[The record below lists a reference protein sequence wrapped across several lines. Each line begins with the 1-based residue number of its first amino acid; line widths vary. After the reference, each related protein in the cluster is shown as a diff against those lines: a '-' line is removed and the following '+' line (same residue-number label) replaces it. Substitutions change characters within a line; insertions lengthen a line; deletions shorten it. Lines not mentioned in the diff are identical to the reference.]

1 MIRHSKTVEPVLDCQ
16 PSSNQGRARR
26 EAAVWR
32 AGTLIACIA
41 LLVSSSPVE
50 AAIPGTWSPTGSM
63 RVARATPAATLLQD
77 GTLLV
82 AGGRDASDLP
92 LASAE
97 LYHPTT
103 RTWTLTGSMS
113 VARDALTAT
122 VLPNGQVLVEGGAV
136 TTGGGATV
144 SAELYDPPT
153 RRWHTTGSLNN
164 ARVGHTATLLPNGL
178 VLVVG
183 GSSSGATV
191 TSAEL
196 YDPAS
201 GTWHRTS
208 APSVQPITPGGAV
221 LLPTGKVLVLGDRSF
236 QVAGAALYD
245 PDTNS
250 WSSTGSP
257 SDFFLDATLLQT
269 GKVLVESGVF
279 GSRTPQLYDPATGT
293 WTSTASGSFSGAI
306 AALLPDGN
314 ALSVSGGRLAK
325 LYDPLSGT
333 WSATG
338 TMTFASLGIFA
349 LLEDGTVLGAGGV
362 DPTTLS
368 TSKAVAE
375 IYTPGAAS
383 ALPSSCVL
391 AATRLNATGQVV
403 IKVAARDIASGL
415 QSIKVLTATNATVS
429 LPQFPTG
436 SRNPAVV
443 TATKVNSGHSAV
455 LKLEVI
461 NRAGKTLTCD
471 PVVAEL
477 TDQRGENSRQVF
489 SNLRQAESKVQLI
502 NGTPGLDRVRLRV
515 NGRRFELDAVEN
527 GEQRSVDVASA
538 MRPGADNTL
547 VVRAYGPRGG
557 RAALVITD

>member
-136 TTGGGATV
+136 TTGGGGGATV

-221 LLPTGKVLVLGDRSF
+221 LLPDGQGTGARRSLVPGCRC
-236 QVAGAALYD
+236 
-245 PDTNS
+245 
-250 WSSTGSP
+250 
-257 SDFFLDATLLQT
+257 
-269 GKVLVESGVF
+269 GV
-279 GSRTPQLYDPATGT
+279 
-293 WTSTASGSFSGAI
+293 
-306 AALLPDGN
+306 
-314 ALSVSGGRLAK
+314 V
-325 LYDPLSGT
+325 
-333 WSATG
+333 
-338 TMTFASLGIFA
+338 
-349 LLEDGTVLGAGGV
+349 
-362 DPTTLS
+362 
-368 TSKAVAE
+368 
-375 IYTPGAAS
+375 
-383 ALPSSCVL
+383 
-391 AATRLNATGQVV
+391 
-403 IKVAARDIASGL
+403 
-415 QSIKVLTATNATVS
+415 
-429 LPQFPTG
+429 
-436 SRNPAVV
+436 
-443 TATKVNSGHSAV
+443 
-455 LKLEVI
+455 
-461 NRAGKTLTCD
+461 
-471 PVVAEL
+471 
-477 TDQRGENSRQVF
+477 
-489 SNLRQAESKVQLI
+489 
-502 NGTPGLDRVRLRV
+502 
-515 NGRRFELDAVEN
+515 
-527 GEQRSVDVASA
+527 
-538 MRPGADNTL
+538 
-547 VVRAYGPRGG
+547 
-557 RAALVITD
+557 